1 MSYIDLTKVIKSIG
15 YKAFKCLWYRHPRKA
30 LCKGLKPLNY
40 DFNTLQLAEHVTGFD
55 VVEVY
60 VEDGVIDKCDKKL
73 NDFKGDEVV
82 VIDGVEAEPVVEGEV
97 QVEGEVPVEV
107 EVQVEA
113 QVDVEPQRMDDIDVG
128 VDKDDDDAGSKKS
141 DEDYVGDEEDHDDS
155 SDCTEY
161 SDELDTPPGSEDEG
175 PPKVRL
181 PHFKVP
187 KNDEDVKVE
196 VGLQFQTQT
205 QVTILN
211 FITFTRDDCTFRII
225 SSTSKA

>member
-1 MSYIDLTKVIKSIG
+1 MDTMSYIDLTKVIKSIG

-113 QVDVEPQRMDDIDVG
+113 QVDVEPQVQLDEEGLVEVEVQVEDEAGVVGEMEVVVERMDDIDVG

-155 SDCTEY
+155 SDCSEV
-161 SDELDTPPGSEDEG
+161 SDSD
-175 PPKVRL
+175 
-181 PHFKVP
+181 F
-187 KNDEDVKVE
+187 
-196 VGLQFQTQT
+196 
-205 QVTILN
+205 
-211 FITFTRDDCTFRII
+211 
-225 SSTSKA
+225 

>member
-113 QVDVEPQRMDDIDVG
+113 QVDVEPQVQL
-128 VDKDDDDAGSKKS
+128 
-141 DEDYVGDEEDHDDS
+141 DEEG
-155 SDCTEY
+155 
-161 SDELDTPPGSEDEG
+161 L
-175 PPKVRL
+175 
-181 PHFKVP
+181 
-187 KNDEDVKVE
+187 VE
-196 VGLQFQTQT
+196 CVIHG
-205 QVTILN
+205 
-211 FITFTRDDCTFRII
+211 
-225 SSTSKA
+225 

>member
-1 MSYIDLTKVIKSIG
+1 MMIAATVVKFQIVILKKTLIGQHGWSLQHLVKV
-15 YKAFKCLWYRHPRKA
+15 LR
-30 LCKGLKPLNY
+30 LLLKLRNF
-40 DFNTLQLAEHVTGFD
+40 DFA
-55 VVEVY
+55 Y
-60 VEDGVIDKCDKKL
+60 
-73 NDFKGDEVV
+73 
-82 VIDGVEAEPVVEGEV
+82 EA
-97 QVEGEVPVEV
+97 
-107 EVQVEA
+107 
-113 QVDVEPQRMDDIDVG
+113 
-128 VDKDDDDAGSKKS
+128 
-141 DEDYVGDEEDHDDS
+141 
-155 SDCTEY
+155 EY

-205 QVTILN
+205 QVTILY